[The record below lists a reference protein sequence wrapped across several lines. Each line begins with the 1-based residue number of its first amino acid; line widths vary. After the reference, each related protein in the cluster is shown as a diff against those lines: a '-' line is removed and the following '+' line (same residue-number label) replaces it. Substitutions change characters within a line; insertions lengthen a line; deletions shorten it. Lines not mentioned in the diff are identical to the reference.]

1 MMCAFTHLPIYNLH
15 IRMSAQFIDYKTTGY
30 FSQLVTDYISGDES
44 LKPFYN
50 HPVSIE
56 GIKAAIKERKIS
68 STNRT
73 LLVDELKH
81 QYASFAAN
89 KKVSANIDLLLNEN
103 TFTICT
109 AHQPNIFTGHLY
121 FVYKILHAIKLSES
135 LKASL
140 PEYNFVPVYYMGSE
154 DADLDELGQVNIN
167 GSTYKWNTTQTGA
180 VGRMKVDKAL
190 LQLINEIE
198 GQLLVYPF
206 GNEIISLVK
215 LCYKEGTTIEQATF
229 QLVNTLFAEYGL
241 VILLPD
247 NPALKKSFIPVVEKE
262 LKENFSHKLVG
273 ETVAAFPSKYKIQTS
288 GRELNLFYLK
298 DDIRER
304 IIFENPKYKVQN
316 PRLEFSDK
324 EIIEE
329 LKLYPERF
337 SPNVILRP
345 VLQELLLPN
354 IAFIGGGSEVAY
366 WMELKKV
373 FEAVNIP
380 FPILIVRNS
389 FLFINKEME
398 ELTQKL
404 GFEAIDLFKTTT
416 ILSNEL
422 IKRESA
428 LQLNLQ
434 KEKEQLN
441 VLYEQLKTVTGKI
454 DITLSQHTSALQAKT
469 LEKIE
474 ALEKKMLREEKKK
487 FEAQQR
493 QLLKLKQRLF
503 PNNNLQ
509 ERVDNLLPYYAK
521 WGKGF
526 VKMIYDNSLSLEQEF
541 AILTE
546 E

>member
-1 MMCAFTHLPIYNLH
+1 M
-15 IRMSAQFIDYKTTGY
+15 AQFIDYKTTG
-30 FSQLVTDYISGDES
+30 FFNQLMVDYIAGDTS
-44 LKPFYN
+44 LKSFYN
-50 HPVSIE
+50 YPVSIE
-56 GIKAAIKERKIS
+56 GVKAAIEGRKKI
-68 STNRT
+68 TTDRK
-73 LLVDELKH
+73 LLVTQLEK
-81 QYASFAAN
+81 QYSSLTTS
-89 KKVSANIDLLLNEN
+89 KKVTANIQLLLKEN
-103 TFTICT
+103 TFTVCT

-121 FVYKILHAIKLSES
+121 FVYKILHSIKLAES
-135 LKASL
+135 LKAGL
-140 PEYNFVPVYYMGSE
+140 PAYDFVPVYYMGSE
-154 DADLDELGQVNIN
+154 DADLDELGQVSIN
-167 GSTYKWNTTQTGA
+167 GSTYKWETKQTGA

-190 LQLINEIE
+190 LQLIAEID
-198 GQLLVYPF
+198 GQLSIQPF
-206 GNEIISLVK
+206 GKEIIDLVK
-215 LCYKEGTTIEQATF
+215 TCYKEGITIEQATF
-229 QLVNTLFAEYGL
+229 QLVDALFAEYGL

-247 NPALKKSFIPVVEKE
+247 SAELKKAFIPIVEKE
-262 LKENFSHKLVG
+262 LKEGFSYKAVA
-273 ETVAAFPSKYKIQTS
+273 ETVAKFPAQYKVQAS

-298 DDIRER
+298 EDIRER
-304 IIFENPKYKVQN
+304 IVQEGTRFKVQGTS
-316 PRLEFSDK
+316 LEFSDK

-329 LKLYPERF
+329 LNKYSERF

-345 VLQELLLPN
+345 VFQELILPN

-366 WMELKKV
+366 WLELKKV

-380 FPILIVRNS
+380 LPILIVRNS
-389 FLFINKEME
+389 FLFINKEMQ

-422 IKRESA
+422 VKRESD

-434 KEKEQLN
+434 KEKEQLKE
-441 VLYEQLKTVTGKI
+441 LYEQFKTIAGKI

-503 PNNNLQ
+503 PNDSLQ

-526 VKMIYDNSLSLEQEF
+526 IKTIYDNSLSLEQQF
-541 AILTE
+541 GILLE